1 MVRSAWI
8 LVILVIC
15 LVSSIGASCK
25 EVPENSIE
33 NSIEGAIARGIA
45 ENVPGRSEEVPENS
59 IEEAIARGIRKIP
72 LGRLLCTLSQVNS
85 SLFTFGTDS
94 WLADGDFIY
103 EAGREAPTHSPSGGN
118 PGGYLSVNDDVLN
131 GVWYWFAPSNYLGN
145 KSCHFGKHLKYDL
158 KQTETSDQFATG
170 DVWMVGTDGTT
181 LVYFDQANYDN
192 SEPRTS
198 WTSYLIKLDE
208 TAGWKIEPTN
218 TPFANDTDPFLSQW
232 SQARLASDAEIRD
245 VLTSLGA
252 LYIRGEFRD
261 GPDTGSLDNVFFGMN
276 GQ

>member
-1 MVRSAWI
+1 MLKSAWV

-15 LVSSIGASCK
+15 LV
-25 EVPENSIE
+25 NSL
-33 NSIEGAIARGIA
+33 GC
-45 ENVPGRSEEVPENS
+45 RSEEAPEF
-59 IEEAIARGIRKIP
+59 
-72 LGRLLCTLSQVNS
+72 SQFISGVE
-85 SLFTFGTDS
+85 G
-94 WLADGDFIY
+94 WLADGDFRY
-103 EAGREAPTHSPSGGN
+103 EEGREEPTFNPSGGN
-118 PGGYLSVNDDVLN
+118 PDGYLSVDDDVLD
-131 GVWYWFAPSNYLGN
+131 GVWYWFAPPNYLGN
-145 KSCHFGKHLKYDL
+145 KSQFFEKHLRYDL

-218 TPFANDTDPFLSQW
+218 TGFANDTDPFLSQW

-245 VLTSLGA
+245 VLTFLGA
-252 LYIRGEFRD
+252 LYIRGEFRV
-261 GPDTGSLDNVFFGMN
+261 GEDTGSLDNVFFGMN